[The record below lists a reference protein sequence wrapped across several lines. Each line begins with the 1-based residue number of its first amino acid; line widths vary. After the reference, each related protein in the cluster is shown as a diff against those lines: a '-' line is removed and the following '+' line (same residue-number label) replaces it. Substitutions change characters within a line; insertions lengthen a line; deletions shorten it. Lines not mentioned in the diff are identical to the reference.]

1 MPRVI
6 IIGDYSYSVDDSI
19 SFILTTMMI
28 KREDVWWLS
37 NTPLPLTG
45 YQYNNVIILADD
57 KNAISNFIQSKNF
70 DIDDCLFVKG
80 QIQTSQYMRYLLP
93 LVKKDTFLSHI
104 AEVYMDSLEYPSSF
118 IMTDGALNI
127 EPTKE
132 QLIKIIKN
140 ARNYYMDSYKGEPSI
155 ALISAD
161 PLNTKLKET
170 QVNNDIIEN
179 KNQYGLN
186 NYRLSSR
193 SLDTC
198 FDSHNFYSKYS
209 NGEYNTANIIVFPN
223 LMTANCVWKAL
234 ELAKPDIVVNG
245 YIIGSKLKIVLNSR
259 NDSSISKRSSIAIAL
274 GSMI

>member
-93 LVKKDTFLSHI
+93 LVGKDTFLSHI
-104 AEVYMDSLEYPSSF
+104 AEVYLDSVEYPYSF

-161 PLNTKLKET
+161 SLNTKLKET

-186 NYRLSSR
+186 NYRISSR

-198 FDSHNFYSKYS
+198 FDSHNFFSKYPD
-209 NGEYNTANIIVFPN
+209 GEYNTTNIIVFPN

-234 ELAKPDIVVNG
+234 ELANPNVVING

-274 GSMI
+274 GRMI

>member
-6 IIGDYSYSVDDSI
+6 VIGDYSHSVDDSI
-19 SFILTTMMI
+19 GFILTTMMI

-37 NTPLPLTG
+37 NTPLPLIG
-45 YQYNNVIILADD
+45 YQYNNVLILADD
-57 KNAISNFIQSKNF
+57 RNAISNFIQSKNF

-93 LVKKDTFLSHI
+93 LVEKDTFLSHI
-104 AEVYMDSLEYPSSF
+104 AEVYLDSLEYPCSF

-140 ARNYYMDSYKGEPSI
+140 VRNYYMDSYKEEPSI

-198 FDSHNFYSKYS
+198 FDSHNFFSKYS
-209 NGEYNTANIIVFPN
+209 NGEYNTANIIIFPN

-234 ELAKPDIVVNG
+234 ELANPNVVING

-259 NDSSISKRSSIAIAL
+259 NDSSVSKRSSIAIAL
-274 GSMI
+274 GRMI